1 MDWSPQIIVKAEDSN
16 SIPTSI
22 TALKTFETG
31 FPDHKATVHCIGNFG
46 YDLIK
51 ELASSG
57 GHKLIHHITSTK
69 RSQLVYE
76 ITRRTRLPL
85 ALIAGTTVFYE
96 DVSQYTTTKLF
107 GADILPEWNL
117 TDKVVNI
124 ESVEK
129 TLIFVA
135 KPVQVI
141 STLDEITKFT
151 SSL

>member
-46 YDLIK
+46 YDLVK
-51 ELASSG
+51 EWVSSG

-76 ITRRTRLPL
+76 ITRRTRLPI
-85 ALIAGTTVFYE
+85 ALIV
-96 DVSQYTTTKLF
+96 
-107 GADILPEWNL
+107 
-117 TDKVVNI
+117 
-124 ESVEK
+124 
-129 TLIFVA
+129 TLILLSMA
-135 KPVQVI
+135 IYESGIINGRIIIDSYTPLQ
-141 STLDEITKFT
+141 
-151 SSL
+151 